1 MEMYKLVSEIF
12 DDFQLPP
19 YLSEK
24 VVERACNECIARLSS
39 LNPSA
44 DFENDSQSRMLLKNA
59 VYYMVNHRY
68 EEFESNYADVI
79 LSWQLGAVS
88 NLTDTSSTSEDSTS

>member
-1 MEMYKLVSEIF
+1 MDDTFVTEMFEDY
-12 DDFQLPP
+12 QLPP
-19 YLSEK
+19 YLSEN
-24 VVERACNECIARLSS
+24 VVKRACDECMARLSS

-59 VYYMVNHRY
+59 VYYMINHRY

-88 NLTDTSSTSEDSTS
+88 NITSEDSTS